1 VTVTRPPQ
9 RRLAVT
15 MLVGTLGRGGAEIF
29 AVELAQRL
37 DRARFDVALCVTRRA
52 FVPDIREAVEQ
63 ADLPVVYLD
72 RTSSRDVRPWG
83 RLVRHLRAQPAD
95 ILHAHTF
102 SVNVWASVI
111 GRVARTPVI
120 IATEH
125 TWSYE
130 GQPMRV
136 FLDRHLV
143 ARNAAFVA
151 VSERDRARMIA
162 IERIPAEVTRVI
174 PTAYRG
180 NSVTSA
186 PPLRSLIGAEQAGPI
201 IGVVAT
207 LRPQKALG
215 VLMRA
220 FQLVRRQ
227 LPAAHLV
234 VIGDGPERH
243 SLESLAASLGL
254 ERDVTFLGDRPD
266 AVGLLAEFDV
276 FALSSDFEGTPLALI
291 EAMWASKAVVVTRV
305 GGMPEMIVDGESGL
319 LVAPGSPEALAEAIE
334 RLLGDAALRARL
346 GAKAGERAHALYSF
360 ERSVEAWEH
369 LYCELYERA
378 RPRG

>member
-1 VTVTRPPQ
+1 MTRTPQ
-9 RRLAVT
+9 RRLGVT

-29 AVELAQRL
+29 ALELAQRL
-37 DRARFDVALCVTRRA
+37 DRSRFAVAICVTRRA
-52 FVPDIREAVEQ
+52 FVPDIREAVEKSG
-63 ADLPVVYLD
+63 LPVVYLD

-83 RLVRHLRAQPAD
+83 RLVRHLRSQPAD

-102 SVNVWASVI
+102 SVNVWASVF

-130 GQPMRV
+130 GQPFRV

-143 ARNAAFVA
+143 SRNAAFVA
-151 VSERDRARMIA
+151 VSERDRARMIE
-162 IERIPAEVTRVI
+162 IERVPAEVTRVI

-180 NSVTSA
+180 GGPVTSA
-186 PPLRSLIGAEQAGPI
+186 PPLRSIIAAGHAGPI
-201 IGVVAT
+201 VGVVAT
-207 LRPQKALG
+207 LRPQKALD
-215 VLMRA
+215 VLVRA
-220 FQLVRRQ
+220 FQRVCRQ
-227 LPAAHLV
+227 FPAAHLV
-234 VIGDGPERH
+234 VIGDGQERH
-243 SLESLAASLGL
+243 SLEMLAASLGL
-254 ERDVTFLGDRPD
+254 ERHVTFLGDRPD

-291 EAMWASKAVVVTRV
+291 EAMWASRAVVVTSV

-319 LVAPGSPEALAEAIE
+319 LVPPGSPDALAEAITH
-334 RLLGDAALRARL
+334 LLGDAALRARL
-346 GAKAGERAHALYSF
+346 GAGAGERARSLYSF
-360 ERSVEAWEH
+360 ERSVEAWEN

-378 RPRG
+378 RQRR